1 MAKKTGMSSS
11 ALWIITLVLVAIA
24 AWEYLKR

>member
-1 MAKKTGMSSS
+1 MAKKTGMRSSS
-11 ALWIITLVLVAIA
+11 LWIITLVLLAIA